1 MQSDQVFDIRL
12 VSNSFVSYWLFFPP
26 YILLCSHFPLLFHYF
41 SKTGQRVADKSET
54 ASNIAV
60 IYEAGHIQTTS
71 ILEIAY
77 ICLKIPGSLGAALA
91 G

>member
-1 MQSDQVFDIRL
+1 MST
-12 VSNSFVSYWLFFPP
+12 SG
-26 YILLCSHFPLLFHYF
+26 LLKVI
-41 SKTGQRVADKSET
+41 SKSLDWYGVIVTLNGRVADKLET